1 MAAAFSAAGETVSP
15 QEGTIEVNESPDD
28 SEEETGN
35 QKDKVPKLRK
45 PHQPTREEWEEHM
58 ILHLPYRNWCP
69 HCVNGRAKNEPHRRI
84 EDRGEESIPVIA
96 IDYMYMISE
105 RDDL

>member
-1 MAAAFSAAGETVSP
+1 MVAAFSAAGETVSP

-84 EDRGEESIPVIA
+84 
-96 IDYMYMISE
+96 
-105 RDDL
+105 